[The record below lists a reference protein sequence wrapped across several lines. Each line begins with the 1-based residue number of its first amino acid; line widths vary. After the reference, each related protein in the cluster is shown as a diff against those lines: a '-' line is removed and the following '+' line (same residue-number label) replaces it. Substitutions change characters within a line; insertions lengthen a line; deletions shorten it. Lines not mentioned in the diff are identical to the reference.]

1 MMKKIMAFGIVS
13 LVLLLTACGNSAI
26 EDFSHTDQRG
36 EELSLENLKGT
47 PWLSTF
53 VFTNCTT
60 VCPPMTFNMASI
72 QEELAAQGIDQYKI
86 VAFSVDPAVDDPE
99 VLNDYLKK
107 FNVPD
112 ESKWHLLTGYSQDYI
127 AEYAKDNFKS
137 FVKNDPSSDQVV
149 HGTSF
154 YLMDKNGEVANNYD
168 GYGDVPVEEIV
179 EDLKELLDESE

>member
-1 MMKKIMAFGIVS
+1 MKKIVAITIVS
-13 LVLLLTACGNSAI
+13 VVLLLTACGNSEI
-26 EDFSHTDQRG
+26 EDFSHIDQRG
-36 EELSLENLKGT
+36 EEVTLESLKGK

-60 VCPPMTFNMASI
+60 VCPPMTFNMAAI
-72 QEELAAQGIDQYKI
+72 QEELTAQGIDQYKI
-86 VAFSVDPAVDDPE
+86 VAFSVDPAVDKPE
-99 VLNDYLKK
+99 VLTKYLEK

-137 FVKNDPSSDQVV
+137 FVKNDPASDQVV

-154 YLMDKNGEVANNYD
+154 YLMDKNGEVAHNYD
-168 GYGDVPVEEIV
+168 GYADVPVKEIV
-179 EDLKELLDESE
+179 GDLKELLAESE

>member
-1 MMKKIMAFGIVS
+1 MKKIMAFAVIS
-13 LVLLLTACGNSAI
+13 FVLLLAACGNSAI
-26 EDFSHTDQRG
+26 EDFEHTDQRG
-36 EELSLENLKGT
+36 EQVTLESLKGT

-72 QEELAAQGIDQYKI
+72 QEELAAQRIDEYKI
-86 VAFSVDPAVDDPE
+86 IAFSVDPAIDKPD
-99 VLNDYLKK
+99 VLADYLNK

-127 AEYAKDNFKS
+127 AEYAKDNFQS

-154 YLMDKNGEVANNYD
+154 YLMDKNGEVAHNYD

-179 EDLKELLDESE
+179 GDLKELLDESE